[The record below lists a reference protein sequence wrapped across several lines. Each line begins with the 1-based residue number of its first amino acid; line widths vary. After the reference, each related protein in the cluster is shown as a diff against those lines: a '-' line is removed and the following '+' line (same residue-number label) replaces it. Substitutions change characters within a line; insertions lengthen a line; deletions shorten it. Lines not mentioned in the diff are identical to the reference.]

1 MAKQLLIYEKAVPVN
16 AAAHKDVSVKISGT
30 FGFAK
35 EISSAPIVAAEFMA
49 AAADS
54 VIVFAGTEESVFPAV
69 LLGVETDRND
79 YINADGVWTGRYI
92 PAFLRRYPFIFA
104 QDESGAQL
112 TLCIDESFEGINQDG
127 KGERLFDSEGARS
140 QYLETQLNFAAQ
152 YQNQFL
158 RTKMFCDR
166 LLALGL
172 LEPAVANFTGDD
184 AKPRRL
190 TGFFRIDRTKLKA
203 ISLEVLAQ
211 MFDSDEL
218 ELCYVHLLSFNNIET
233 LGEKVAKGK
242 SKPRSTANLM

>member
-16 AAAHKDVSVKISGT
+16 AETHKDVSVKMNGT

-54 VIVFAGTEESVFPAV
+54 VIVFAGSDDAVFPAM
-69 LLGVETDRND
+69 LLGVEPDRND
-79 YINADGVWTGRYI
+79 YINPEGAWTGRYI

-104 QDESGAQL
+104 QDPTGAQL
-112 TLCIDESFEGINQDG
+112 TLCIDESFDGINQDG
-127 KGERLFDSEGARS
+127 KGERLFDTEGARS
-140 QYLETQLNFAAQ
+140 QYLEAQLNFAAQ

-190 TGFFRIDRTKLKA
+190 TGFFRIDRSKLKA
-203 ISLEVLAQ
+203 IPRDVLAQ

-218 ELCYVHLLSFNNIET
+218 ELCYVHLQSFNNIET

-242 SKPRSTANLM
+242 IAARGTVN